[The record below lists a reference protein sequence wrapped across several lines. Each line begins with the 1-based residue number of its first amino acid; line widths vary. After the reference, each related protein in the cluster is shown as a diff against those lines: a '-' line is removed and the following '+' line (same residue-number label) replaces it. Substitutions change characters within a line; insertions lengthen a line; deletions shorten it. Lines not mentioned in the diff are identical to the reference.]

1 MPQEISDG
9 ETPKRVLDLNF
20 EVKFFNDK
28 LKSHLNVNVVDLQLL
43 NQLQETT
50 DLISKL
56 LNGCTL
62 IETETINV
70 AENLLPF
77 QPHRQLYCEPC
88 NKALKVD
95 INRIIEHTTSSK
107 HRQYMEKTESKKP
120 KQVNTQ
126 VFTNSKVQSEKAV
139 VNQAQVV
146 DNNSV
151 LPKSTERKE
160 KPEKQKENRKNSE
173 SECKKLSKRVL
184 TFLRDYSLD
193 GCANR
198 LVIQGEQTRTSLKH
212 QIVIQSIIDSL
223 RPGYPNVKVFAFGSR
238 VTGLGTKESDLDLFV
253 DLSKYLKKLHK
264 FE

>member
-1 MPQEISDG
+1 MPKEISDG

-20 EVKFFNDK
+20 EVKFFNDR
-28 LKSHLNVNVVDLQLL
+28 LKSHLNMNLVDLQLL
-43 NQLQETT
+43 NQLQETS

-62 IETETINV
+62 VEAETINV

-95 INRIIEHTTSSK
+95 IDRIIEHTASSK
-107 HRQYMEKTESKKP
+107 HRQIMEKAESNRP
-120 KQVNTQ
+120 KQVSTQ
-126 VFTNSKVQSEKAV
+126 VFTNSKTQPGKAV
-139 VNQAQVV
+139 VNQSQVG

-151 LPKSTERKE
+151 LPKATERKE

-173 SECKKLSKRVL
+173 NECNKLSKRVL
-184 TFLRDYSLD
+184 SFLRDYSLE

-198 LVIQGEQTRTSLKH
+198 LVNQGEQTRMSVKH
-212 QIVIQSIIDSL
+212 QIVIQSIVDAL
-223 RPGYPNVKVFAFGSR
+223 RPGFANVKVFAFGSR
-238 VTGLGTKESDLDLFV
+238 VTGLGNKDSDLDLFV
-253 DLSKYLKKLHK
+253 DLSKY
-264 FE
+264 FNIEEV